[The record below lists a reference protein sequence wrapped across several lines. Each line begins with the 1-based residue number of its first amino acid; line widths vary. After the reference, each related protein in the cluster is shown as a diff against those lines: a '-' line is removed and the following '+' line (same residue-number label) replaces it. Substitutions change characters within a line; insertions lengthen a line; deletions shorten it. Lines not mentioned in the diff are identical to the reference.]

1 MKIFHG
7 LFLTLV
13 VLSFG
18 ISNFLQAQDQQGFI
32 NLDCGL
38 QPNES
43 PYTEPTTQ
51 LTFTTDSDNIK
62 TGKSG
67 RIQNV
72 PGLEYIKPYTVL
84 RYFPDGVRNCYTLS
98 VVQDTNYLIV
108 AMFTY
113 GNYDNLD
120 TPPKFDLYLGPNIW
134 TTVDLQRKVNG
145 TREELIHISR
155 STSLQLCLVKTGT
168 TTPVI
173 SALELRPLRNDIY
186 IPQSGSLKNRFRV
199 YLTDSRDIV
208 RYPLDV
214 HDRLWSPFFMSDW
227 KLLKTSLSVN
237 TSDDDYDIPEDVLVT
252 AATPA
257 NVSLPLTISW
267 NVETPNDLFYAYL
280 HGAEI
285 QSLRDNDTREFN
297 ITAGPNVSYGP
308 VSPEELQVDTLY
320 NTSPVKCDGGSC
332 HLQLIRTLNST
343 LPPLLNA
350 MEAFVVV
357 EFPQS
362 ETNADDVGAIK
373 SIETSYGL
381 NIISW
386 QGDPCVP
393 RQFVWDGLT
402 CEYTNISTPPRILSL
417 DLSSSEITGI
427 IVPVLQN
434 LTQLQKLDLS
444 NNNLTGGVPEF
455 LAKMKSLLVINL
467 SGNNL
472 SGSVPQALL
481 DKVKKGL
488 TLNIQGNP
496 NLCSSSSC
504 NKKKNRTMLPVIA
517 SLASLGVTISLIT
530 LLFVCIKR
538 GPSIGKGFSPSQP
551 SIETQ
556 KRRYTYNEVLAMTY
570 NMETVLGKGGFGM
583 VYHGCINGN
592 EEVAVKLLSP
602 SSAQGYKEF
611 KTEVELLLR
620 VYHTNLVSLVG
631 YCDEKEHLALIY
643 QYMANGDL
651 KQYLSGGSTMSWV
664 DRLNIA
670 IDAALGLEYLHIGC
684 KPLIVH
690 RDVKSSNI
698 LLDDQFQAKL
708 ADFGLSRSFPV
719 GGESHVSTLVAG
731 TPGYLDHEYYQT
743 NRLSEKSDVYSFG
756 VVLLEIITN
765 KPVID
770 QTREKPHIAEWVK
783 FMLTRGDINN
793 IMDPKLQGMYD
804 SGSAW
809 KALELAMTCVYPSS
823 LDRPNMSHVV
833 HELKECLI
841 SENKRTRDINATSS
855 VDMNLSFGSDVNPKA
870 R

>member
-1 MKIFHG
+1 MKSLRR
-7 LFLTLV
+7 LFLSFLI
-13 VLSFG
+13 LSFC
-18 ISNFLQAQDQQGFI
+18 IFNFLQAQDQQGFI

-38 QPNES
+38 EANES
-43 PYTEPTTQ
+43 PYTEPTTK
-51 LTFTTDSDNIK
+51 LTFTSDSDFIK

-72 PGLEYIKPYTVL
+72 PGLDYIRPYTVL

-155 STSLQLCLVKTGT
+155 STSLQVCLVKTGT

-214 HDRLWSPFFMSDW
+214 HDRLWSPFFMSEW
-227 KLLKTSLSVN
+227 KLLRTSLSIN

-267 NVETPNDLFYAYL
+267 NVETPSDLFYAYL

-308 VSPEELQVDTLY
+308 VSLEELLVNTLY
-320 NTSPVKCDGGSC
+320 NTSPVKCDGGAC

-350 MEAFVVV
+350 IEAFVVV

-362 ETNADDVGAIK
+362 ETNTDDVVAIK

-381 NIISW
+381 SRISW

-393 RQFVWDGLT
+393 QQFLWDGLT

-427 IVPVLQN
+427 IVPEIQN
-434 LTQLQKLDLS
+434 LTQLKKLDLS

-488 TLNIQGNP
+488 TLN
-496 NLCSSSSC
+496 SC
-504 NKKKNRTMLPVIA
+504 NKKKKRTMLPVIA
-517 SLASLGVTISLIT
+517 SLASLGVIISVIT
-530 LLFVCIKR
+530 LLFVCMKR
-538 GPSIGKGFSPSQP
+538 GPSI
-551 SIETQ
+551 
-556 KRRYTYNEVLAMTY
+556 
-570 NMETVLGKGGFGM
+570 GKGGFGM
-583 VYHGCINGN
+583 VYHGYINGN

-631 YCDEKEHLALIY
+631 YCDEKDHLALIY

-651 KQYLSGGSTMSWV
+651 KQHLSGSSTMSWV

-670 IDAALGLEYLHIGC
+670 IDAAL
-684 KPLIVH
+684 
-690 RDVKSSNI
+690 
-698 LLDDQFQAKL
+698 
-708 ADFGLSRSFPV
+708 V

-743 NRLSEKSDVYSFG
+743 NRLSEKNDVYSFG

-770 QTREKPHIAEWVK
+770 QTRQKPHIAEWVK

-793 IMDPKLQGMYD
+793 VMDPKLQGVYD

-809 KALELAMTCVYPSS
+809 KALELAMTCVFPSS
-823 LDRPNMSHVV
+823 LERPNMSHVV

-855 VDMNLSFGSDVNPKA
+855 LDINLSFGSDVNPKA

>member
-1 MKIFHG
+1 MNKKIRG
-7 LFLTLV
+7 LLLAFLIQY
-13 VLSFG
+13 FG
-18 ISNFLQAQDQQGFI
+18 ISGFLQAQDQQQGFI

-38 QPNES
+38 QANES
-43 PYTEPTTQ
+43 PYTEPTTK
-51 LTFTTDSDNIK
+51 LTFTSDADFIK
-62 TGKSG
+62 TGKSS

-72 PGLEYIKPYTVL
+72 PGVTQ
-84 RYFPDGVRNCYTLS
+84 G
-98 VVQDTNYLIV
+98 TNYLIV
-108 AMFTY
+108 AMFVY
-113 GNYDNLD
+113 GNYDDLNAH
-120 TPPKFDLYLGPNIW
+120 PKFDLYLGPNIW

-145 TREELIHISR
+145 TRAEIIHIPR
-155 STSLQLCLVKTGT
+155 SNSLQVCLVKTGT
-168 TTPVI
+168 TTPLI
-173 SALELRPLRNDIY
+173 SALELRPLRDDTY
-186 IPQSGSLKNRFRV
+186 IPQSGSLKNLFRV
-199 YLTDSRDIV
+199 YLTDSKDTI
-208 RYPLDV
+208 RYPEDV

-227 KLLKTSLSVN
+227 ELIRTSLPVD
-237 TSDDDYDIPEDVLVT
+237 TSDNEYDIPEDVLAT
-252 AATPA
+252 AATPG
-257 NVSLPLTISW
+257 NVSAPLTISW
-267 NVETPNDLFYAYL
+267 NLETPNDLVYAYL
-280 HGAEI
+280 HVAEI
-285 QSLRDNDTREFN
+285 QDLRDNDTREFN
-297 ITAGPNVSYGP
+297 ISAGPNVSYGP
-308 VSPEELQVDTLY
+308 VSPEESQVYNLF
-320 NTSPVKCDGGSC
+320 NTSPVKCQGVIC
-332 HLQLIRTLNST
+332 HLQLIRTQDST
-343 LPPLLNA
+343 LPPILNA
-350 MEAFVVV
+350 IEAFTSL

-362 ETNADDVGAIK
+362 ETHANDVAAIK
-373 SIETSYGL
+373 SIEKSYGL
-381 NIISW
+381 SRISW

-393 RQFVWDGLT
+393 QQFLWDGLT
-402 CEYTNISTPPRILSL
+402 CEYTNMSTPPRIHSL
-417 DLSSSEITGI
+417 DLSSSELTGL
-427 IVPVLQN
+427 IVPEIQN

-481 DKVKKGL
+481 DKMGL
-488 TLNIQGNP
+488 NLNIQGNP

-504 NKKKNRTMLPVIA
+504 NKKKNSIMLPVVA
-517 SLASLGVTISLIT
+517 SLASLAAIIAVVT
-530 LLFVCIKR
+530 LLLVCCIKK
-538 GPSIGKGFSPSQP
+538 GPSRGKGLSPSQP
-551 SIETQ
+551 SIETK
-556 KRRYTYNEVLAMTY
+556 KRRFTYSEVLTMT
-570 NMETVLGKGGFGM
+570 NNTERVLGKGGFGM
-583 VYHGCINGN
+583 VYHGYINGT

-631 YCDEKEHLALIY
+631 YCDEKDHLALIY

-651 KQYLSGGSTMSWV
+651 KQHLSGSSFMSWI

-698 LLDDQFQAKL
+698 LLDDHFQAKL

-719 GGESHVSTLVAG
+719 GDETHVSTLVAG

-743 NRLSEKSDVYSFG
+743 NRLSEKSDVFSFG

-783 FMLTRGDINN
+783 VMLTRGDITNV
-793 IMDPKLQGMYD
+793 MDPKLQGVYD
-804 SGSAW
+804 LGSAW
-809 KALELAMTCVYPSS
+809 KALELAMTCVTPSS
-823 LDRPNMSHVV
+823 LERPNMSHVV

-841 SENKRTRDINATSS
+841 SENKRTRDIVTTRSL
-855 VDMNLSFGSDVNPKA
+855 DINLSFGTEVSPKA

>member
-1 MKIFHG
+1 MKSLRR
-7 LFLTLV
+7 LFLSFLI
-13 VLSFG
+13 LSFC
-18 ISNFLQAQDQQGFI
+18 IFNFLQAQDQQGFI

-38 QPNES
+38 EANES
-43 PYTEPTTQ
+43 PYTEPTTK
-51 LTFTTDSDNIK
+51 LTFTSDSDFIK

-72 PGLEYIKPYTVL
+72 PGLDYIRPYTVL

-155 STSLQLCLVKTGT
+155 STSLQVCLVKTGT

-214 HDRLWSPFFMSDW
+214 HDRLWSPFFMSEW
-227 KLLKTSLSVN
+227 KLLRTSLSIN

-267 NVETPNDLFYAYL
+267 NVETPSDLFYAYL

-308 VSPEELQVDTLY
+308 VSLEELLVNTLY
-320 NTSPVKCDGGSC
+320 NTSPVKCDGGAC

-350 MEAFVVV
+350 IEAFVVV

-362 ETNADDVGAIK
+362 ETNTDDVVAIK

-381 NIISW
+381 SRISW

-393 RQFVWDGLT
+393 QQFLWDGLT

-427 IVPVLQN
+427 IVPEIQN
-434 LTQLQKLDLS
+434 LTQLKKLDLS

-488 TLNIQGNP
+488 TLKFFTKPTI
-496 NLCSSSSC
+496 
-504 NKKKNRTMLPVIA
+504 NRN
-517 SLASLGVTISLIT
+517 
-530 LLFVCIKR
+530 
-538 GPSIGKGFSPSQP
+538 
-551 SIETQ
+551 Q
-556 KRRYTYNEVLAMTY
+556 KEKIYTYTEVLAMTN
-570 NMETVLGKGGFGM
+570 NMERVLGKGGFGM
-583 VYHGCINGN
+583 VYHGYINGN

-631 YCDEKEHLALIY
+631 YCDEKDHLALIY

-651 KQYLSGGSTMSWV
+651 KQHLSGSSTMSWV

-743 NRLSEKSDVYSFG
+743 NRLSEKNDVYSFG

-770 QTREKPHIAEWVK
+770 QTRQKPHIAEWVK

-793 IMDPKLQGMYD
+793 VMDPKLQGVYD

-809 KALELAMTCVYPSS
+809 KALELAMTCVFPSS
-823 LDRPNMSHVV
+823 LERPNMSHVV

-855 VDMNLSFGSDVNPKA
+855 LDINLSFGSDVNPKA